1 MIIINYNI
9 ESEDKGSL
17 PLFHKIFHQNFTQPI
32 HQHLLSKPLISSC
45 FPKTK
50 YFDLRTIYLQL
61 HDGFP
66 VWIAIVRIFSSY
78 LQKKSFYCRLFVSIF
93 SELLFLYIG
102 LFGSFLFNFLREKHD
117 QTDDCKKK
125 SNEQGN
131 EVQLVAIFHLNSIEV
146 VNGMLWYWK
155 HFFKERI

>member
-1 MIIINYNI
+1 MNQKIKGVFLYFIKFSTKILHNQFINI
-9 ESEDKGSL
+9 
-17 PLFHKIFHQNFTQPI
+17 
-32 HQHLLSKPLISSC
+32 C
-45 FPKTK
+45 FPNRSSQVVFLKPNIWSP
-50 YFDLRTIYLQL
+50 YNLFA
-61 HDGFP
+61 
-66 VWIAIVRIFSSY
+66 IAWRFSRLNCNRANFFFIFT
-78 LQKKSFYCRLFVSIF
+78 KKSFYCRLFVSIF

>member
-32 HQHLLSKPLISSC
+32 HQHLLSKLLISSC

-78 LQKKSFYCRLFVSIF
+78 LQKKVSIADCLFRYFRSYYSSTSVSSDHFCLIFWEKNMTKQMIVRKNQTNKEMKF
-93 SELLFLYIG
+93 SWL
-102 LFGSFLFNFLREKHD
+102 
-117 QTDDCKKK
+117 Q
-125 SNEQGN
+125 
-131 EVQLVAIFHLNSIEV
+131 
-146 VNGMLWYWK
+146 
-155 HFFKERI
+155 FFI